1 MRRQKASWVGGLT
14 LPGPCRAAAAP
25 HQPAGGSCGVLAAER
40 PDEARATRGRGQSSP
55 SSWRQARRG
64 AFATRRAPERASYAG
79 RRRGRDPVRA
89 QIGEGRAA
97 GDPQQQRA
105 QRGGKELG
113 VDPKELG
120 GAEMLLL
127 LAGRRSKRAMLGGRV
142 DEIW

>member
-1 MRRQKASWVGGLT
+1 
-14 LPGPCRAAAAP
+14 
-25 HQPAGGSCGVLAAER
+25 
-40 PDEARATRGRGQSSP
+40 
-55 SSWRQARRG
+55 
-64 AFATRRAPERASYAG
+64 
-79 RRRGRDPVRA
+79 VRA

-127 LAGRRSKRAMLGGRV
+127 LAGRQSKRAMLGSRV
-142 DEIW
+142 DEIR